1 MPKKIKF
8 LSSFSVQFALYFCT
22 VLNLRRAL
30 PYSHCTRMLSYIPES
45 VASHSDKL
53 LLTRT
58 GKLCNVL
65 VQKLLGNRS
74 DYSKHIL
81 SRLYRLDVLPPT
93 LVMGLSL
100 YEGSNEVVLS
110 IPQALP
116 PFLVSSTFDTSL
128 IRIENGSEPTILQK
142 QNSRY
147 STITSISFPENGSYI
162 VMNGIEDYD
171 ADLFR
176 VVEGQMIHVATLI
189 GHKDKVSSFSFHKVH
204 PFFATSSFSD
214 DPTIRIWD
222 FSDPSNVKCVAI
234 LNGHNKSVFSVAFHD
249 TLPILASGG
258 ADNETILWHLC
269 PQSFSLISS
278 VVLPEQRSWILDLDF
293 HTDLSILAASLE
305 NGDIVLWKFSKD
317 FSSVIN
323 SEILCHGN
331 YARCLKFHTSA
342 PILVTSSKG
351 GSVKFWRV
359 SLSLPA
365 VCIGEISLGSHFAT
379 ANCIAFHSKL
389 PIMALATD
397 DESLVIIN

>member
-1 MPKKIKF
+1 MTRKRNF
-8 LSSFSVQFALYFCT
+8 VASLSLQYVLFFCLG
-22 VLNLRRAL
+22 LNLSRAL
-30 PYSHCTRMLSYIPES
+30 PYHGITLPFRPQS
-45 VASHSDKL
+45 VASHCDML
-53 LLTRT
+53 LLTRS
-58 GKLCNVL
+58 GHLCNVL
-65 VQKLLGNRS
+65 VRKLLRNNPRS
-74 DYSKHIL
+74 FTLIF
-81 SRLYRLDVLPPT
+81 SRLHRLNALPPT
-93 LVMGLSL
+93 SVMGLSL

-110 IPQALP
+110 IPRALP

-142 QNSRY
+142 QNSGY
-147 STITSISFPENGSYI
+147 STITSVSFPENGSYI
-162 VMNGIEDYD
+162 VTNGSIPND
-171 ADLFR
+171 AELFC
-176 VVEGQMIHVATLI
+176 VLEGQMNHVATLI
-189 GHKDKVSSFSFHKVH
+189 GHGDNVSSFSIHQRY
-204 PFFATSSFSD
+204 PILATSSFRY

-222 FSDPSNVKCVAI
+222 LSDPSNVKCVAI
-234 LNGHNKSVFSVAFHD
+234 LKGHNKSVFSVAFHD

-258 ADNETILWHLC
+258 ADNKIILWHLC

-278 VVLPEQRSWILDLDF
+278 IVLPEQRSWILDLDI

-397 DESLVIIN
+397 DEFLVIII